1 MSKNIFVLIFQSCTV
16 KYRYLSLSLGK
27 FPLMMNSNYISHLYK
42 LGLYSLF
49 HLHSWA
55 CITLWLQQYGCS
67 ICCVLQ
73 VTKTSYHWSIT
84 FKNYPQLMFIIV
96 QSLRWSNRC
105 PDNSSS
111 SSDFTNSLSTKPL
124 LKNVYAFR
132 SLYWPIYSV
141 S

>member
-1 MSKNIFVLIFQSCTV
+1 MSKNFFVLIFLSCAV
-16 KYRYLSLSLGK
+16 KYPYLSLSSSE
-27 FPLMMNSNYISHLYK
+27 FPLIMNSNYVSHLYK
-42 LGLYSLF
+42 LGLYTLF

-55 CITLWLQQYGCS
+55 CITLQQYGCS
-67 ICCVLQ
+67 ICYGLQ
-73 VTKTSYHWSIT
+73 SGTKTSYHWSIT

-96 QSLRWSNRC
+96 QSLRWSYRC

-124 LKNVYAFR
+124 LKNVHAFR